1 MFSGLIEWTSE
12 NEYDTAQLITK
23 RILYAFRLWIF
34 RLTGFSV
41 IASFLTYLIGLPCL
55 GFIMSLMFKI
65 NAKIQRKIHHY
76 SNKLELDKMWKEELK
91 AFRIKE
97 KLRNKKRM

>member
-1 MFSGLIEWTSE
+1 MNFKAEFMINGHCP
-12 NEYDTAQLITK
+12 
-23 RILYAFRLWIF
+23 F
-34 RLTGFSV
+34 
-41 IASFLTYLIGLPCL
+41 C
-55 GFIMSLMFKI
+55 FIMSLMFKI

-97 KLRNKKRM
+97 KLRNKISITVHNFLPYDSMIMLPVSSSI